1 MFVLSFKATRSATRK
16 RSNFLSTP
24 AQILLSQLVPNT
36 GKAIVLHR
44 TSHRARKVTNE
55 HMHVSQKMLAS
66 EPTSLKESQKKVCNE
81 QKLSILSGQKTAEC
95 DLDQFGG
102 CYLTL
107 VLHGP
112 VRTVESY
119 IQH

>member
-16 RSNFLSTP
+16 RSNFLSTL

-66 EPTSLKESQKKVCNE
+66 EPTSLKESQKKFSMNKNCLFYPDKKRPSVI
-81 QKLSILSGQKTAEC
+81 SINSAAVT
-95 DLDQFGG
+95 
-102 CYLTL
+102 
-107 VLHGP
+107 
-112 VRTVESY
+112 
-119 IQH
+119 